1 MTDKQKLD
9 EKHNQHPY
17 YEIRL
22 TGHLDARW
30 AGWLE
35 GLTITLEEDGDTLL
49 TVPVV
54 DQAALHGLLKKVRD
68 LGIPLISISPLEHGC
83 SPAHRSGQA
92 DQSDLYSFY
101 ETHPYRSKKETK
113 MKTLQKMGGFA
124 ALYEAAAYIVGMIGF
139 LTVVNVSGVADPAQ
153 QVALMAENL
162 AFLYILYLFV
172 YVVWGIFMVILAL
185 ALYERLKAASPAI
198 MQTATIFG
206 IFWGCVI
213 IISGMIHNV
222 GMQNVVDL
230 YGIDPTQ
237 AGTVWLTIDSVL
249 GGLAGSN
256 EAIGGIWILLLSW
269 AALRK
274 GEFSRVLNYLGVV
287 IGIAGILS
295 IVPALAEI
303 FIYIFALGQIVW
315 FIWLGISMLRSGK
328 SVVA

>member
-1 MTDKQKLD
+1 
-9 EKHNQHPY
+9 
-17 YEIRL
+17 
-22 TGHLDARW
+22 
-30 AGWLE
+30 
-35 GLTITLEEDGDTLL
+35 
-49 TVPVV
+49 
-54 DQAALHGLLKKVRD
+54 
-68 LGIPLISISPLEHGC
+68 
-83 SPAHRSGQA
+83 
-92 DQSDLYSFY
+92 
-101 ETHPYRSKKETK
+101 
-113 MKTLQKMGGFA
+113 MKTLQKMGGIA

-139 LTVVNVSGVADPAQ
+139 LTVVNVSGVADPVQ

-256 EAIGGIWILLLSW
+256 EALGGIWILLLSW

-315 FIWLGISMLRSGK
+315 FIWLGISMLRSNP
-328 SVVA
+328 SRAA